1 MEIVNRIRKIVDEK
15 ANGNKKEF
23 SSIINIVQVTFNRYM
38 NGRTPSYEV
47 IDSILRA
54 FPDISAEWLLRG
66 EGEMKKKLD
75 SYSETATIDN
85 AQKLLIEFNKQTEQ
99 LLKDRDDTIR
109 NLQLENAFLKAKENI
124 QNAG

>member
-1 MEIVNRIRKIVDEK
+1 M
-15 ANGNKKEF
+15 
-23 SSIINIVQVTFNRYM
+23 
-38 NGRTPSYEV
+38 V
-47 IDSILRA
+47 IKRRRRN
-54 FPDISAEWLLRG
+54 E
-66 EGEMKKKLD
+66 KKLD
-75 SYSETATIDN
+75 SYSETVTIDN

>member
-1 MEIVNRIRKIVDEK
+1 MEIINRIRKIVDEK

-66 EGEMKKKLD
+66 EGEMKKSLIHILKL
-75 SYSETATIDN
+75 
-85 AQKLLIEFNKQTEQ
+85 
-99 LLKDRDDTIR
+99 
-109 NLQLENAFLKAKENI
+109 
-124 QNAG
+124 

>member
-1 MEIVNRIRKIVDEK
+1 M
-15 ANGNKKEF
+15 
-23 SSIINIVQVTFNRYM
+23 
-38 NGRTPSYEV
+38 
-47 IDSILRA
+47 
-54 FPDISAEWLLRG
+54 
-66 EGEMKKKLD
+66 
-75 SYSETATIDN
+75 TIDN